1 MDWGRRAIN
10 GKGWGRKLPHMYD
23 HILVGVDGSEESERA
38 ARYALELAS
47 RVDAS
52 VTALHVV
59 DAGALA
65 LAKGSGEETELRRER
80 AAVLAGIEEIADDVG
95 HPVEDELAEG
105 DPATQLTDHASEDDA
120 DLVVVGRQ
128 GLTGVKRRLLGG
140 VTEQVLHH
148 SEVPVLVV
156 PDEAE
161 PFAVDRLLVPTDG
174 SENAE
179 RALPHAAELARIDDG
194 TVDLLNVV
202 DLSEAGGAFDAGGL
216 QPEFVERLE
225 ERGREAV
232 EDAAEELGSADAE
245 VRTAV
250 ERAEP
255 TDSVAASIGTYV
267 DDHGVDT
274 VVMGSHGR
282 SNLNRVLLGSVAS
295 KVLRSVDVPVLVAVR
310 DGR

>member
-1 MDWGRRAIN
+1 
-10 GKGWGRKLPHMYD
+10 MYD

-59 DAGALA
+59 EETALA
-65 LAKGSGEETELRRER
+65 LAAGSGEETELRRER

-105 DPATQLTDHASEDDA
+105 DPATRLTDRASEA

-148 SEVPVLVV
+148 SETPVLVV
-156 PDEAE
+156 PDATES
-161 PFAVDRLLVPTDG
+161 FAADRLLLPTDG

-179 RALPHAAELARIDDG
+179 LALPHAAELARLDDG
-194 TVDLLNVV
+194 TVDVLNVV
-202 DLSEAGGAFDAGGL
+202 DLTEAGGSFDAGGL
-216 QPEFVERLE
+216 RPEFVERLE
-225 ERGREAV
+225 ERGEEAV
-232 EDAAEELGSADAE
+232 QQVADGLRAEYAGADI
-245 VRTAV
+245 RTAV
-250 ERAEP
+250 EQTATAGAAAEIE
-255 TDSVAASIGTYV
+255 SYV
-267 DDHGVDT
+267 EEHAVDA

-282 SNLNRVLLGSVAS
+282 GDLKRALLGSVAS
-295 KVLRSVDVPVLVAVR
+295 TVLRSVDVPVLVAVR
-310 DGR
+310 GGR